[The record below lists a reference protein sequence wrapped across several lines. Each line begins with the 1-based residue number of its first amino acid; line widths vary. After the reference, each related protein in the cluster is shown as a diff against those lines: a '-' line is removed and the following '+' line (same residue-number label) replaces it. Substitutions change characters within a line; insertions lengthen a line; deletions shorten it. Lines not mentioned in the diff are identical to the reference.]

1 MYPEIPVR
9 TFKLVA
15 ETAGERLDK
24 YITQKESGLSRS
36 FIQELVSSG
45 HILVN
50 NQSAKPSL
58 RLKTGDTITIEIP
71 PETPSELKAENI
83 PLEIIFQDKDLLLI
97 NKPPGLTVHPAPGH
111 PDHTLVNGVLAL
123 EPEMED
129 FDDPLRPG
137 IVHRLDKDTSGL
149 LLVAKNRQALA
160 NLSAQ
165 FKERTIRKYYLALVK
180 GELRPAEGFIE
191 APLGR
196 DPQNRQKIAVVSD
209 GRHARTGYKVLRYIQ
224 GYSLLEVKLETGRT
238 HQIRVHFAAIG
249 HPVAGDA
256 VYGQKES
263 WVKRQFLH
271 AHRLSF
277 ALPSNGQVVEFTS
290 PLPPDLEEA
299 LKILETP
306 S

>member
-1 MYPEIPVR
+1 MR

-83 PLEIIFQDKDLLLI
+83 PLEIIFQDRDLLLI

>member
-165 FKERTIRKYYLALVK
+165 FKERTVRKYYLALVK

>member
-1 MYPEIPVR
+1 MK

-71 PETPSELKAENI
+71 PETPSELKAEDI

>member
-1 MYPEIPVR
+1 MR

-165 FKERTIRKYYLALVK
+165 FKERTVRKYYLALVK

-299 LKILETP
+299 LKILENP

>member
-1 MYPEIPVR
+1 VR

-36 FIQELVSSG
+36 FIQELVNSG

>member
-1 MYPEIPVR
+1 MR

>member
-1 MYPEIPVR
+1 MK

-165 FKERTIRKYYLALVK
+165 FKERTVRKYYLALVK

>member
-1 MYPEIPVR
+1 MPVKTR
-9 TFKLVA
+9 KLVA
-15 ETAGERLDK
+15 ESDGERLDK
-24 YITQKESGLSRS
+24 YIAQKETDLSRS
-36 FIQELVSSG
+36 FIQELVEAG
-45 HILVN
+45 HIQVN
-50 NQSAKPSL
+50 GKAAKPSL
-58 RLKTGDTITIEIP
+58 KLKNGDTITIEIP
-71 PETPSELKAENI
+71 PETPPELKAEDI

-111 PDHTLVNGVLAL
+111 PDHTLINGVLAL

-129 FDDPLRPG
+129 FDDPIRPG

-149 LLVAKNRQALA
+149 LLVAKNREALA

-165 FKERTIRKYYLALVK
+165 FKERTVRKYYLTLVQ
-180 GELRPAEGFIE
+180 GELHPAEGFIE

-209 GRHARTGYKVLRYIQ
+209 GRPARTGYKVLRYIQ

-256 VYGQKES
+256 VYGQKET
-263 WVKRQFLH
+263 WLKRQFLH

-277 ALPSNGQVVEFTS
+277 SLPSNGQNVEFSS

-299 LKILETP
+299 LKTLENP

>member
-36 FIQELVSSG
+36 FIQELVNSG

>member
-1 MYPEIPVR
+1 VR

>member
-165 FKERTIRKYYLALVK
+165 FKERTVRKYYLALVK

-277 ALPSNGQVVEFTS
+277 ALPSNRQVVEFTS

>member
-1 MYPEIPVR
+1 MR

-165 FKERTIRKYYLALVK
+165 FKERTVRKYYLALVK